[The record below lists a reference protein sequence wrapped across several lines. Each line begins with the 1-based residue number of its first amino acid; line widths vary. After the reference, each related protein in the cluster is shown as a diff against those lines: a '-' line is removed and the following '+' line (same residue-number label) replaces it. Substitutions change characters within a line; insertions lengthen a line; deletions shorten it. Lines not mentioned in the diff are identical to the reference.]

1 MSQCIRQIVKLAL
14 IKKFLGHVVLQP
26 QDLGDLHLNGHLP
39 ANIAEEVVV
48 SGIDQVGFLDGT
60 VIQPQNDIAV
70 SVEVG
75 AGHGDG
81 LVGVG
86 REYGQGAG
94 GIEAN
99 TPHEFGVDVVLAD
112 GTLDGDADT
121 TPDIGGRLFLYT
133 LVSNRRIEVYR
144 ESLVASH
151 T

>member
-1 MSQCIRQIVKLAL
+1 M
-14 IKKFLGHVVLQP
+14 
-26 QDLGDLHLNGHLP
+26 
-39 ANIAEEVVV
+39 V
-48 SGIDQVGFLDGT
+48 SRVDQVGLLDGT

-75 AGHGDG
+75 TGYGDG

-86 REYGQGAG
+86 REYSQGAC

-99 TPHEFGVDVVLAD
+99 APHEFRVDVVLAD
-112 GTLDGDADT
+112 GTLNGDADT
-121 TPDIGGRLFLYT
+121 TPDIGSRLFLYT
-133 LVSNRRIEVYR
+133 LVRNRTIQVWH